1 MQTHPGGVK
10 GESRYA
16 EGQLVVLLS
25 INWDIDGRHFLFK
38 WKEFLRRTI
47 GTNVKILKKWMDL
60 VVTEVKIPYV
70 YTYMYLN
77 TYHGLNF

>member
-1 MQTHPGGVK
+1 MVDIFCLNEKNSFGGP
-10 GESRYA
+10 
-16 EGQLVVLLS
+16 LV
-25 INWDIDGRHFLFK
+25 RM
-38 WKEFLRRTI
+38 WKYW
-47 GTNVKILKKWMDL
+47 KKWMDL